1 LAESSQFQTSHGEQ
15 VSTTLPTTNNEWEI
29 VVIYCTDGCITW
41 FPWVVAAI
49 VVSSLLVAC
58 LAYTIFSQKQQ
69 HGDALAEKQ
78 AQMISNA
85 TEAANKEREFNDYI
99 AHEVRNPLAAALSAS
114 SFVSALV
121 NEEEPLVNQESRSVV
136 RGDVRIIESSLHFIN
151 DLLRSMLDLH
161 RAQSNQLILELVPT
175 DIKLDILDPVAA
187 MLYHR
192 DALFKVEV
200 DCPDNLILSVDRLR
214 LKQVVLNLARNST
227 KFVEKGFVRLS
238 ADPGDSS
245 GLCIYVEDSGPG
257 IPFEKREKL
266 FSRFQ
271 ESLDELSQGTGIGL
285 SLCNKLVDLMG
296 GSIVLDDS
304 YHSGIEGMPGA
315 KLAIQIKCDVSHIDD
330 VSLTEGSSED
340 EEAVVEEEDLDL
352 TLSSSKSSVDDD
364 ITVLPEHLR
373 VLFVDD
379 DVVLRKLFFR
389 SLKRIRP
396 NWTLKEAA
404 SGESALRRAEEEN
417 FDIIFMDQYMMS
429 VDKQLL
435 GTETVR
441 KLRSMGV
448 NCLICGLSA
457 NDMEEPFKRAGA
469 DAFILKPFPCKPGP
483 LTQELLRVFK

>member
-1 LAESSQFQTSHGEQ
+1 
-15 VSTTLPTTNNEWEI
+15 
-29 VVIYCTDGCITW
+29 
-41 FPWVVAAI
+41 
-49 VVSSLLVAC
+49 
-58 LAYTIFSQKQQ
+58 
-69 HGDALAEKQ
+69 
-78 AQMISNA
+78 
-85 TEAANKEREFNDYI
+85 
-99 AHEVRNPLAAALSAS
+99 
-114 SFVSALV
+114 
-121 NEEEPLVNQESRSVV
+121 
-136 RGDVRIIESSLHFIN
+136 
-151 DLLRSMLDLH
+151 
-161 RAQSNQLILELVPT
+161 
-175 DIKLDILDPVAA
+175 

-227 KFVEKGFVRLS
+227 KFVDKGFVRLS
-238 ADPGDSS
+238 ADTRDSS
-245 GLCIYVEDSGPG
+245 GLCICVEDSGPG
-257 IPFEKREKL
+257 IPFGKREKL

-271 ESLDELSQGTGIGL
+271 ESLDEVSQGTGIGL

-315 KLAIQIKCDVSHIDD
+315 KLVIQIQCDVSHFDD
-330 VSLTEGSSED
+330 VSLTEDASVSSED
-340 EEAVVEEEDLDL
+340 EEAVVDADLM
-352 TLSSSKSSVDDD
+352 LSSSKSNVDD
-364 ITVLPEHLR
+364 IMALPEHLQ

-396 NWTLKEAA
+396 NWDLKEAA
-404 SGESALRRAEEEN
+404 SGESALRIAEEET

-448 NCLICGLSA
+448 KCLVCGLSA
-457 NDMEEPFKRAGA
+457 NAMEEPFKRAGA
-469 DAFILKPFPCKPGP
+469 DAFIMKPFPCKPEP
-483 LTQELLRVFK
+483 LTRELLRVLK